1 MFSVESSTS
10 IGESIMFSV
19 ESSTSIGESIIFSS
33 ERWAPAWGSMVGP
46 VAMGFRLGVDGWTAA
61 AQRLRICPRRPAT
74 PNSRWR
80 PAGDAFRWRFL
91 LAFDIRRRACDAV
104 PWVDSSIISV
114 AQNYI
119 NAKNTTHSH
128 KVVPKLENG
137 AGINLWSVGR
147 ASIPLYNA
155 LHSLFQRS
163 ENATNARK
171 NDQRHSQVQN
181 VPSGSVPNLF
191 AVLHNRGA
199 AKIQNF
205 TNPVFDWKFTHGK
218 ISHMIQITIAYDLHS
233 K

>member
-1 MFSVESSTS
+1 M
-10 IGESIMFSV
+10 
-19 ESSTSIGESIIFSS
+19 
-33 ERWAPAWGSMVGP
+33 APP

-119 NAKNTTHSH
+119 NAK
-128 KVVPKLENG
+128 KILRIRIKLFPNWRMAPELICG
-137 AGINLWSVGR
+137 AWVG
-147 ASIPLYNA
+147 PLYRSTTPYTHYFNA
-155 LHSLFQRS
+155 QRTLQMQ
-163 ENATNARK
+163 EK
-171 NDQRHSQVQN
+171 HDQRHPQVKN

-205 TNPVFDWKFTHGK
+205 TNPVFDWKFTNGK